1 MKENKT
7 ITGMRSYGNKE
18 IKEITKQS
26 NVVTWAVLVV
36 SFCAMLYSI
45 INFLTN

>member
-7 ITGMRSYGNKE
+7 ITGMRVYGDKK
-18 IKEITKQS
+18 IKGVTRQSDVITW
-26 NVVTWAVLVV
+26 VVLVV